1 MVSSSVRDSE
11 ILRRF
16 YDVFARAAADKLN
29 YEGSV
34 FFPFI
39 ETTSA
44 KRADIL
50 RNSKINASYE
60 EFSQQD
66 INSLV
71 KANYLMAADCRDCFT
86 LTATGLFHI
95 EEELGLSDFGS
106 LLGEIQAKY
115 FDVFENENTLNDK
128 EKIVLFS
135 LICSRSYSLKA
146 CMKLESFGRENELWM
161 SIFRKCSIFL
171 KGLHVISS
179 IPDRITKDVDN
190 YDVSLMYL
198 MSHIND
204 LQKKTGNAYN
214 FTKSRCYY
222 LGLDNDGKI
231 SEETLSRLF
240 GKIFN
245 KVLTLSEIED
255 VYEFMNNISSNEL
268 MRMSEHRGRDY
279 YRPEIDIILENSLK
293 EAITGRF

>member
-71 KANYLMAADCRDCFT
+71 KANYLMAADCRDCF
-86 LTATGLFHI
+86 I
-95 EEELGLSDFGS
+95 
-106 LLGEIQAKY
+106 
-115 FDVFENENTLNDK
+115 
-128 EKIVLFS
+128 
-135 LICSRSYSLKA
+135 
-146 CMKLESFGRENELWM
+146 
-161 SIFRKCSIFL
+161 
-171 KGLHVISS
+171 
-179 IPDRITKDVDN
+179 
-190 YDVSLMYL
+190 
-198 MSHIND
+198 
-204 LQKKTGNAYN
+204 
-214 FTKSRCYY
+214 
-222 LGLDNDGKI
+222 
-231 SEETLSRLF
+231 
-240 GKIFN
+240 
-245 KVLTLSEIED
+245 
-255 VYEFMNNISSNEL
+255 
-268 MRMSEHRGRDY
+268 
-279 YRPEIDIILENSLK
+279 
-293 EAITGRF
+293 